1 MKRFYITLALLM
13 LSNALLFAQYTLPI
27 YEPFQLAE
35 GRLAGQNT
43 WTGNTTSSTV
53 GAQVVNQT
61 LSYTGLPASKGYSV
75 LYGNQTSGG
84 TQALGFASQ
93 TTTVYASFLIQV
105 SSFQLAAASS
115 LYNFCFGSS
124 ITGGTFAGCM
134 YVVRNVDGTTFELG
148 FDGNNQLPTASNTTT
163 QNFAL
168 NTTIMVVM
176 AYTPNTTSGLG
187 TVSAWVNPASST
199 FGSTAPTPTF
209 SNLSNGKAATVASV
223 LIRSGSAT
231 NPMYIDELRV
241 GTSWADVTSYNVVL
255 PVELA
260 DFSSKRKLN
269 TTELSWSA
277 YTEVDFDKYV
287 VLHSKSGVDFNEI
300 GSVKGKGNNSKYTF
314 NYAHD
319 GDAYFRLKSVDLNG
333 QFEFSKVIYAKGNTV
348 SIKAGPNP
356 FTDKITISGM
366 PQDGVNTIALYTL
379 NGAKIKFQTANGSDA
394 TLALTTIPS
403 GTYLLKIANGNRPV
417 YSELFIK

>member
-93 TTTVYASFLIQV
+93 TTTVYASFLMQV
-105 SSFQLAAASS
+105 SRLDLLAAN
-115 LYNFCFGSS
+115 LRYVFGFGN
-124 ITGGTFAGCM
+124 TTAGGSFAGCM
-134 YVVRNVDGTTFELG
+134 NVVANVDGTTFELG
-148 FDGNNQLPTASNTTT
+148 FNGTNSLTGLMTTT
-163 QNFAL
+163 QNFTL

-176 AYTPNTTSGLG
+176 AYTPGASGAG
-187 TVSAWVNPASST
+187 KISAWVNPAT
-199 FGSTAPTPTF
+199 DFGSATAPTPTF
-209 SNLSNGKAATVASV
+209 SDVTGGTITNVASV
-223 LIRSGSAT
+223 FIRSGSAT
-231 NPMYIDELRV
+231 NPMIIDELRV